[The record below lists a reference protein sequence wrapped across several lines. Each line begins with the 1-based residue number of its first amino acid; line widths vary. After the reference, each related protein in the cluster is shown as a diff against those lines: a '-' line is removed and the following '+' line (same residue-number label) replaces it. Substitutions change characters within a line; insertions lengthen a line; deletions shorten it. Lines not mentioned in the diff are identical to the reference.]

1 MSGIPAITQRD
12 ELTRVVG
19 LQTQFSAEIIGLPVV
34 DPYLTWQ
41 ISSERSEVAQL
52 AYEISSIGYDNSVIT
67 SPVVTSSEQIEIAAP
82 GHILGP
88 QEIRRLRVRVA
99 TQY

>member
-41 ISSERSEVAQL
+41 IASEHPDAAQL
-52 AYEISSIGYDNSVIT
+52 AYEISSIGEDDSVIT
-67 SPVVTSSEQIEIAAP
+67 SPVVTSS
-82 GHILGP
+82 
-88 QEIRRLRVRVA
+88 
-99 TQY
+99 